1 MRLESLRS
9 RMALLTRLVLII
21 ACLMGGTRLVEAMS
35 FRIVSI
41 GDPAT
46 CGQKCLKVVQAT
58 GQIELNTAEDFAKF
72 LLSQRDSDELKGVV
86 FIQSPGGV
94 VEGAYKLGFL
104 FRELGLTVVVAQASD
119 LKRDGQAGRM
129 VSAQCYSACVFAM
142 MGGKKRIVP
151 PQSKVGVHAI
161 FSNRYELDPLHV
173 ESPFRKVRAGESV
186 NEIARKYAKVMGVS
200 PDLINLS
207 ETVEP
212 SSFLVLSQKQI
223 AKYHLAISGDK

>member
-1 MRLESLRS
+1 MRLRVSPFRS
-9 RMALLTRLVLII
+9 IRLALLLIVGM
-21 ACLMGGTRLVEAMS
+21 AGATGASAMD
-35 FRIVSI
+35 FKMVSI
-41 GDPAT
+41 GDPAK
-46 CGQKCLKVVQAT
+46 CGAKCLKVMQAT
-58 GQIELNTAEDFAKF
+58 GQIELDTAEQFAKF
-72 LLSQRDSDELKGVV
+72 LLSQHDADELKGVV

-119 LKRDGQAGRM
+119 LRRDGKAGRM

-173 ESPFRKVRAGESV
+173 DPPFKKVRAGEAV
-186 NEIARKYAKVMGVS
+186 NEIARKYAKLMGVS
-200 PDLINLS
+200 PELINLS

-223 AKYHLAISGDK
+223 SRYHLASPGN